1 MTGAI
6 ILQIVLISLNAIFA
20 SAEIAV
26 ISMNDNKLKR
36 MADTGDKR
44 AAYLVALTDQ
54 PAKFLA
60 TIQVAITLAGLLGSA
75 FAADNFAE
83 PLVGL
88 LVDLGVGISESVLHS
103 ASVIVITLILA
114 YFNLVFGELVPK
126 RIGMKKCEGIALGLA
141 GLLNAVSKVFK
152 PIVFVLTASTNGL
165 LRLIRIN
172 PDEEDEEVSE
182 EEIRMML
189 VTGKQQG
196 VFDQDETEIIENVFA
211 FDDIDIEQIC
221 THRMDVEWL
230 SSMDTP
236 KDWEEE
242 IFATGHRFYPV
253 CGENVDDIIG
263 VLDTKDYFK
272 LKSQK
277 EEYLMEHIV
286 EKPYFV
292 PETMKANVLFRKMK
306 AAGIWFA
313 VVIDEYGGMTGIVT
327 MHDLIEELVGDIRE
341 DDEEPE
347 TEEIVKLRDDLWEI
361 QGTADLE
368 DVANALHTELPLD
381 VYDTFGGYLCG
392 LIGRIPEDGETFDV
406 EMDEYLAHVTKTENR
421 RIVTARVELST
432 EPK

>member
-36 MADTGDKR
+36 MAEGGDKR
-44 AAYLVALTDQ
+44 AVYLVALTDQ

-60 TIQVAITLAGLLGSA
+60 TIQVAITLAGLMGSA

-88 LVDLGVGISESVLHS
+88 LIGMGVGIPEKVLNS
-103 ASVIVITLILA
+103 AAVIIITLILA

-141 GLLNAVSKVFK
+141 GLLNTVSKVFK
-152 PIVFVLTASTNGL
+152 PIVFILTASTNGL
-165 LRLIRIN
+165 LRLLRIN

-196 VFDQDETEIIENVFA
+196 IFDQDETEIIENVFA
-211 FDDIDIEQIC
+211 FDDIDAAQIC

-230 SSMDTP
+230 CAMDNP
-236 KDWEEE
+236 EDWEEE
-242 IFATGHRFYPV
+242 IYTSGHRFYPV

-263 VLDTKDYFK
+263 VLDTKDYFY
-272 LKSQK
+272 LKHQK
-277 EEYLMEHIV
+277 EAYLMEHLV

-306 AAGIWFA
+306 SDGIWFA
-313 VVIDEYGGMTGIVT
+313 VVIDEYGGMTGIIT
-327 MHDLIEELVGDIRE
+327 LYDLIEELVGDIRE
-341 DDEEPE
+341 EDEEPE
-347 TEEIVKLRDDLWEI
+347 EADIVGTGEGQWHIL
-361 QGTADLE
+361 GTADLE
-368 DVANALHTELPLD
+368 DVANALHIELPLD

-392 LIGRIPEDGETFDV
+392 VIGRIPEDGETFDV
-406 EMDEYLAHVTKTENR
+406 ELEGYVARVQETENR
-421 RIVTARVELST
+421 RIISATVFANEG
-432 EPK
+432 K